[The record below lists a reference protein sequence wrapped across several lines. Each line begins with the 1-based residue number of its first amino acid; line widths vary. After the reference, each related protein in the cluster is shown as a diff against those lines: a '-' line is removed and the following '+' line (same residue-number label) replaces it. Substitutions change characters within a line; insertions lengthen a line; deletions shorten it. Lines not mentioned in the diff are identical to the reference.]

1 MEDSSS
7 RTWRPRNT
15 HSKQRGLLWLSP
27 QAKSAS
33 LSHVKWKFVALVVS
47 TISVYQARKK
57 VLTFFRI
64 FYYESQRGRNLFNTK
79 IWSPSYLQSW
89 LRDPGLIRL
98 LPDLESDKSGA
109 GLVRHACPQ
118 KASENIHSPGQ
129 ASRAPC
135 LLAICG
141 PWSQSD
147 QAWGG
152 FEGGGCSV
160 GVSRSHS
167 GPTPEDC
174 SLLLTPASSS
184 LLSLLKSWIRRLCF
198 SSHIWEGWAP

>member
-15 HSKQRGLLWLSP
+15 HSKQRGLLWLSL
-27 QAKSAS
+27 QAKPAS
-33 LSHVKWKFVALVVS
+33 ISHVKWKFVALVVS

-57 VLTFFRI
+57 VLTFFGI

-89 LRDPGLIRL
+89 LRDPRLIRL

-135 LLAICG
+135 FLAICG

-147 QAWGG
+147 QAWGRIWRRRLLS
-152 FEGGGCSV
+152 CD
-160 GVSRSHS
+160 VSLTLRANLWRLFSAAHS
-167 GPTPEDC
+167 C
-174 SLLLTPASSS
+174 LLLTS
-184 LLSLLKSWIRRLCF
+184 KS
-198 SSHIWEGWAP
+198 P

>member
-15 HSKQRGLLWLSP
+15 HSQQRGLLWLSP
-27 QAKSAS
+27 QAKPAS
-33 LSHVKWKFVALVVS
+33 ISHVKWKFFALVVY
-47 TISVYQARKK
+47 TTSVYQARKK
-57 VLTFFRI
+57 VLTFFGV

-89 LRDPGLIRL
+89 LSDPRLIRL
-98 LPDLESDKSGA
+98 LPDLESGKSGA
-109 GLVRHACPQ
+109 GLVWHACPQ
-118 KASENIHSPGQ
+118 KASEDIHSPGQ

-147 QAWGG
+147 QACGRIWRRRLL
-152 FEGGGCSV
+152 SW
-160 GVSRSHS
+160 GVSLTLRANPWRLFSAAH
-167 GPTPEDC
+167 PC
-174 SLLLTPASSS
+174 LLLTSKSS
-184 LLSLLKSWIRRLCF
+184 
-198 SSHIWEGWAP
+198 

>member
-15 HSKQRGLLWLSP
+15 HSKQRGLLWLSL
-27 QAKSAS
+27 QAKPAS
-33 LSHVKWKFVALVVS
+33 ISHVKWKFVALVVS

-57 VLTFFRI
+57 VLTFFGI

-89 LRDPGLIRL
+89 LRDPRLIRL

-135 LLAICG
+135 FLAICG

-147 QAWGG
+147 QAWGRIWRRRLLS
-152 FEGGGCSV
+152 CN
-160 GVSRSHS
+160 VSLTLRANLWRLFSAAHS
-167 GPTPEDC
+167 C
-174 SLLLTPASSS
+174 LLLTS
-184 LLSLLKSWIRRLCF
+184 KS
-198 SSHIWEGWAP
+198 P